1 MSLGIK
7 INESRKREYR
17 EKGYW
22 GDTTLEDYWNM
33 SVKSSPEKTAVVD
46 QQGTRYTY
54 AELDQAAGKVAS
66 FIKEAGVE
74 PGDFVSMQL
83 PGWAEFTMI
92 YIACLKAGAVVNP
105 ILPNLREKEL
115 THILSKCESKVFFIP
130 AKFRKCDYQGMLK
143 KLAPKIPSLRQV
155 VIVEKDSKVDGSLTL
170 TKILTDYEPAVINK
184 STAADDLAAVLFT
197 SGTEG
202 APKGVMLTHNNIIA
216 SERAYAATFNLT
228 CYDTVL
234 MPAPL
239 AHATGFHHGVTA
251 PFLIGAKSVL
261 QDIFTPESSLEIIE
275 REQCTCGNL
284 CTSFVYDIVNLT
296 KQGQYDISS
305 LRFFLCGGSPVP
317 RHLVQEAYDAGFRVM
332 GMYGSTESVPHTASR
347 VDDSPERIINTD
359 GTPMPGIEVKV
370 VNEMRQPVPIG
381 VQGEEASRG
390 PNVFVGY
397 LKEPELTKRVLDDEG
412 WYYSGDLCTMDETG
426 YIRIN
431 GRKKD
436 IIIRGGENIS
446 STEIE
451 NILLQHPNVKE
462 AAVVGMPDERLGERS
477 CAYVVLND
485 QKIGLTL
492 DEVREFFSYMN
503 VAKFKYP
510 ERIEILKVMPKNE
523 SCKITKYVLREDIK
537 KKLSAAAPAA
547 PIA

>member
-7 INESRKREYR
+7 MNESQKREYR
-17 EKGYW
+17 DKGYW

-33 SVKSSPEKTAVVD
+33 SVKSSPDKTAVVD
-46 QQGTRYTY
+46 KQGTRFTY
-54 AELDQAAGKVAS
+54 AELDQAAEKVAS
-66 FIKEAGVE
+66 FLKGVGVE
-74 PGDFVSMQL
+74 PGDFVSVQL
-83 PGWAEFTMI
+83 PGWAEFTML

-115 THILSKCESKVFFIP
+115 AHILTKCESKVFFIP
-130 AKFRKCDYQGMLK
+130 AKFRKCNYWEMLE
-143 KLAPKIPSLRQV
+143 KLVSKIPSLRQV
-155 VIVEKDSKVDGSLTL
+155 VIVEKDKKVEEGLTL
-170 TKILTDYEPAVINK
+170 AKIMNEFESTVINHGR
-184 STAADDLAAVLFT
+184 TADDLAAVLFT

-202 APKGVMLTHNNIIA
+202 SPKGVMLTHNNIIA
-216 SERAYAATFNLT
+216 AEKAYAATFNLT
-228 CYDTVL
+228 SFDTIL
-234 MPAPL
+234 MPAPV

-261 QDIFTPESSLEIIE
+261 QDIFTPESSLELIE

-296 KQGQYDISS
+296 KRGEHDISS

-317 RHLVQEAYDAGFRVM
+317 RHLVQEAFDAGFRVM

-347 VDDSPERIINTD
+347 VDDPAERIINTD
-359 GTPMPGIEVKV
+359 GIAMHGIEVKV
-370 VNEMRQPVPIG
+370 ADEMRNRVPIG

-397 LKEPELTKRVLDDEG
+397 LKEPDLTNKVLDDDG
-412 WYYSGDLCTMDETG
+412 WYFSGDLCTMDETG

-485 QKIGLTL
+485 EKLGLTL
-492 DEVREFFSYMN
+492 DEVQTFFDYKN

-510 ERIEILKVMPKNE
+510 ERIEIIKIMPKNE
-523 SCKITKYVLREDIK
+523 SCKITKFVLREDIIN
-537 KKLSAAAPAA
+537 KLSSVTTL
-547 PIA
+547 IV

>member
-1 MSLGIK
+1 
-7 INESRKREYR
+7 
-17 EKGYW
+17 
-22 GDTTLEDYWNM
+22 
-33 SVKSSPEKTAVVD
+33 
-46 QQGTRYTY
+46 
-54 AELDQAAGKVAS
+54 
-66 FIKEAGVE
+66 
-74 PGDFVSMQL
+74 
-83 PGWAEFTMI
+83 
-92 YIACLKAGAVVNP
+92 
-105 ILPNLREKEL
+105 
-115 THILSKCESKVFFIP
+115 
-130 AKFRKCDYQGMLK
+130 
-143 KLAPKIPSLRQV
+143 
-155 VIVEKDSKVDGSLTL
+155 
-170 TKILTDYEPAVINK
+170 
-184 STAADDLAAVLFT
+184 
-197 SGTEG
+197 
-202 APKGVMLTHNNIIA
+202 
-216 SERAYAATFNLT
+216 
-228 CYDTVL
+228 
-234 MPAPL
+234 
-239 AHATGFHHGVTA
+239 
-251 PFLIGAKSVL
+251 
-261 QDIFTPESSLEIIE
+261 
-275 REQCTCGNL
+275 
-284 CTSFVYDIVNLT
+284 
-296 KQGQYDISS
+296 
-305 LRFFLCGGSPVP
+305 
-317 RHLVQEAYDAGFRVM
+317 M

-347 VDDSPERIINTD
+347 VDDSPEKIINTD
-359 GTPMPGIEVKV
+359 GTSMPGIEVKV
-370 VNEMRQPVPIG
+370 VDEMHQRVPIG

-485 QKIGLTL
+485 QKIRLTL

-537 KKLSAAAPAA
+537 KKLSADAPAA

>member
-7 INESRKREYR
+7 MNESQKREYR

-33 SVKSSPEKTAVVD
+33 SVKSSPGKTAVVD
-46 QQGTRYTY
+46 KQGTRYTY

-66 FIKEAGVE
+66 FLKEAGVE
-74 PGDFVSMQL
+74 SGDFVSVQL
-83 PGWAEFTMI
+83 PGWSEFTML
-92 YIACLKAGAVVNP
+92 YIACLKVGAVVNP

-115 THILSKCESKVFFIP
+115 THILKKCESKVFFIP
-130 AKFRKCDYQGMLK
+130 AKFRKCNYQDMLK
-143 KLAPKIPSLRQV
+143 NLASKIPSIKQV
-155 VIVEKDSKVDGSLTL
+155 VIVEKEKKVEEGLTL
-170 TKILTDYEPAVINK
+170 TRILNDYDCTVTNHGR
-184 STAADDLAAVLFT
+184 TADDLAAVLFT

-202 APKGVMLTHNNIIA
+202 APKGVMLTHNNIISA
-216 SERAYAATFNLT
+216 EKAYAAAFNLT
-228 CYDTVL
+228 SFDTIL
-234 MPAPL
+234 MPAPV

-261 QDIFTPESSLEIIE
+261 QDIFTPESSLDLIE

-296 KQGQYDISS
+296 KRGEHDISS

-317 RHLVQEAYDAGFRVM
+317 RHLVQEAFDAGFRVM

-347 VDDSPERIINTD
+347 VDDSAERIINTD
-359 GTPMPGIEVKV
+359 GIAMAGIEVKV
-370 VNEMRQPVPIG
+370 VDEKHNRVQIG

-397 LKEPELTKRVLDDEG
+397 LKEPELTNKVLDDDG
-412 WYYSGDLCTMDETG
+412 WYYSGDLCTMDEAG

-462 AAVVGMPDERLGERS
+462 AAVVGMPDEKLGERS
-477 CAYVVLND
+477 CAYVVLNNE
-485 QKIGLTL
+485 KLGLTL
-492 DEVREFFSYMN
+492 DEVRTFSPTRM
-503 VAKFKYP
+503 
-510 ERIEILKVMPKNE
+510 
-523 SCKITKYVLREDIK
+523 
-537 KKLSAAAPAA
+537 
-547 PIA
+547 